1 MDYIS
6 IALTIAGVVAF
17 FNAGEYEARD
27 GSTNHRMLWAALSLA
42 ISVLVL
48 FVAGWSWLPWV
59 LAQIGLFFGI
69 AAVRVL
75 LENRER
81 K

>member
-1 MDYIS
+1 
-6 IALTIAGVVAF
+6 
-17 FNAGEYEARD
+17 
-27 GSTNHRMLWAALSLA
+27 
-42 ISVLVL
+42 VLVL
-48 FVAGWSWLPWV
+48 FVADWSWLPWV